1 MLFRLPR
8 LMNAYRDGRKAILVG
23 LYKLFVSMIR
33 DALGSLYDSE
43 TIQGASAN
51 VINRLIGRP
60 ESRPDP
66 REVKDPLGQELRELC
81 STTMV
86 REAAALVLLL
96 IETVEEASGQ
106 IGTLGWGQG
115 QRLFENLFCLATHT
129 PDRITMTTHASLD
142 HSTCVLGRGG
152 SMVALLPDHP
162 LEMQTHRL
170 MDQTRGIPPSATID
184 RLPAMVIASRLTTR
198 GLAFAGWIS

>member
-1 MLFRLPR
+1 MLFHHSGDTTR

-96 IETVEEASGQ
+96 DVALGETAPTPSHGPWRIEQFEESIETIRQA
-106 IGTLGWGQG
+106 
-115 QRLFENLFCLATHT
+115 
-129 PDRITMTTHASLD
+129 
-142 HSTCVLGRGG
+142 
-152 SMVALLPDHP
+152 VALGGPSTESVIQLIHP
-162 LEMQTHRL
+162 AKASPRVVRRL
-170 MDQTRGIPPSATID
+170 AMTMAGNLSIVADGGIP
-184 RLPAMVIASRLTTR
+184 RV
-198 GLAFAGWIS
+198 